1 MRELSRFLFIVG
13 KNAEFNK
20 MGMDNLGRVIGP
32 SASFLRLSDVATSLL
47 TSFYSADILS
57 AGKELD
63 LAQMQMD
70 SDRVNRVA
78 TVLIKDWAIVFSVR
92 LPHCVFGPFC
102 IDKGTALAAT
112 SNA

>member
-32 SASFLRLSDVATSLL
+32 SASFLRLSDVATALL

-78 TVLIKDWAIVFSVR
+78 TVLIKDWAIVFAVR
-92 LPHCVFGPFC
+92 LSHCVFGP
-102 IDKGTALAAT
+102 LY
-112 SNA
+112 